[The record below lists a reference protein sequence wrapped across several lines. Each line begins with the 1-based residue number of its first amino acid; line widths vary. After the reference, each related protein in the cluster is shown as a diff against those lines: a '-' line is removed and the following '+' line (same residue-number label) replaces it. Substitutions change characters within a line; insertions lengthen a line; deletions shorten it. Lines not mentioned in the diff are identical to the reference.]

1 MVLHVRTCGLSQQRD
16 CLLYLLVVEQGGGTE
31 RQTCFGSDESEGMPL
46 LGQTGVQGNVEEGS
60 LNYRFY
66 QLIEFTTEHEM

>member
-1 MVLHVRTCGLSQQRD
+1 MGQKDRHALGVMKAISLI
-16 CLLYLLVVEQGGGTE
+16 
-31 RQTCFGSDESEGMPL
+31 EGMPL

-66 QLIEFTTEHEM
+66 QLVEFTTEHEM